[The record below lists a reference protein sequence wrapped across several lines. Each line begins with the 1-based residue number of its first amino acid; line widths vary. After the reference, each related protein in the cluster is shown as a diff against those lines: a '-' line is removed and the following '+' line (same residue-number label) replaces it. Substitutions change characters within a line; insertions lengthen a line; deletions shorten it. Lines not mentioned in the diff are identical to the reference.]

1 MGTQHV
7 PCFAQESVVLV
18 GPADTGLMSSGRRT
32 LGEVRLRMT
41 EDGGGFRGSPW
52 LRGEERGACTG
63 SLEVGVGGGLWR
75 GSGVASTSLS
85 LWA

>member
-32 LGEVRLRMT
+32 LGELRLRMT
-41 EDGGGFRGSPW
+41 E
-52 LRGEERGACTG
+52 E
-63 SLEVGVGGGLWR
+63 GGGLSRQPLAERTRAWSLHWELG
-75 GSGVASTSLS
+75 GSFGEGRVWPAPP
-85 LWA
+85 